1 MRRLWWI
8 WPCLISVGAHA
19 VEPAGQQPLAPN
31 DAEFWELYDE
41 LADESGR
48 IPAPEEVPP
57 PKDQLTPSALSDTQA
72 AQEDL

>member
-8 WPCLISVGAHA
+8 WPCLISMGAQA
-19 VEPAGQQPLAPN
+19 AEPKGQPQAPN

-41 LADESGR
+41 LADETGH

-57 PKDQLTPSALSDTQA
+57 PKDQLTPSALSDSQA